1 MEFSTRSAAGW
12 NDRSHPRSATAKR
25 NGLISFIRQPPLPL
39 LLLVFLVLPSCA
51 IQHPIERPGTPVPIE
66 RQGVPVPIER
76 PQVPVPQPSA
86 VQSGPAHSLY
96 ANAKEA
102 LASGHPGQAEM
113 LLERALR
120 IEPRNAQYWHLLAQS
135 KYAQGDFGQTVQFCR
150 KSESLA
156 GNNSKL
162 RQSNRSLLQQ
172 AYSKLGNTEQAEK
185 LSR

>member
-1 MEFSTRSAAGW
+1 MI
-12 NDRSHPRSATAKR
+12 
-25 NGLISFIRQPPLPL
+25 NGLLSRRRRPSPPLPL

-51 IQHPIERPGTPVPIE
+51 VQHPIQRPGTPVPIE

-76 PQVPVPQPSA
+76 PEASVPIQPSPS
-86 VQSGPAHSLY
+86 VQSGPAHSHY
-96 ANAKEA
+96 AKANEA
-102 LASGHPGQAEM
+102 LASGHPDQAEM

-156 GNNSKL
+156 GNNNKL
-162 RQSNRSLLQQ
+162 HQSNRSLLQQ
-172 AYSKLGNTEQAEK
+172 AYKKLGDTEQAEK
-185 LSR
+185 FSR

>member
-1 MEFSTRSAAGW
+1 MESSTRSAAGW
-12 NDRSHPRSATAKR
+12 NDRSHPRRDTAKR
-25 NGLISFIRQPPLPL
+25 NGLVSLIRRPPLPL

-51 IQHPIERPGTPVPIE
+51 VQHPIQRPGTPVPIE

-76 PQVPVPQPSA
+76 PQVPVPQPPS

-96 ANAKEA
+96 TNANEA

-156 GNNSKL
+156 GNNNKL

-172 AYSKLGNTEQAEK
+172 AYSKQGDTDQAEK